1 MASSRVAK
9 DQGGT
14 PAPSVAVVGMACWYP
29 GARDL
34 RQFWENVLARRQQFR
49 RFPDLRL
56 PLTDYHDPA
65 PRAPDKTYATRG
77 AFIDGFEFD
86 WVARR
91 IPQRTYESTDVVHWL
106 ALEVALKALADA
118 GYTPETVSTDR
129 SAALVGNSL
138 TGEQTRSR
146 YMRLRWPFV
155 RRVLRASAQARGLS
169 DAAALELEETM

>member
-106 ALEVALKALADA
+106 ALEVALKALGDA
-118 GYTPETVSTDR
+118 GYSPETVGTAR
-129 SAALVGNSL
+129 SSAIIGNSL
-138 TGEQTRSR
+138 TGEVTRAR
-146 YMRLRWPFV
+146 YMRLRWPYV
-155 RRVLRASAQARGLS
+155 RRALRA
-169 DAAALELEETM
+169 AAAAKGLEAATVAELEGTM

>member
-1 MASSRVAK
+1 MVDRAIATEH
-9 DQGGT
+9 DAT

-34 RQFWENVLARRQQFR
+34 QQFWENVLGKRRQFR
-49 RFPDLRL
+49 RFPDCRL
-56 PLTDYHDPA
+56 PLADYHDPA

-77 AFIDGFEFD
+77 SFIDGFEFD
-86 WVARR
+86 WIGRR
-91 IPQRTYESTDVVHWL
+91 IPQKTYESTDVVHWL